1 MLRIVILIAALAAGG
16 GAAWMA
22 VALRGEPA
30 AVATTVNPGPAVPL
44 QDVLVAAAD
53 LGVSKRLAKENM
65 RWQPWPETALTPA
78 YITRSAR
85 PDALETLVGSIVRSR
100 MLSGEPIRDANLAQ
114 LRFSVKFSK
123 VGRMDV
129 VDVAVENPSN

>member
-1 MLRIVILIAALAAGG
+1 MLRIVILIAALTAGG
-16 GAAWMA
+16 GAAWMV

-30 AVATTVNPGPAVPL
+30 AVVTTVSPAPPVAL
-44 QDVLVAAAD
+44 QDVLVASAD

-65 RWQPWPETALTPA
+65 RWQSWPESALTPG
-78 YITRSAR
+78 YITKSAR

-114 LRFSVKFSK
+114 LRYSVKFSK

-129 VDVAVENPSN
+129 VDISVENPN